1 MNRLIEYTVFSGLR
15 IACRRAIWPTSRS
28 PVFVKP
34 TTEGVSRLPSAL
46 AMTVGSPPMIAAITE
61 LVVPRSI
68 PTTLAIDCSSYAGVP
83 ASVPSAR
90 AASLLGPGGAGRS
103 AFFPAPPARL
113 RRRRDLLRDLDL
125 HRGRLRPLR
134 LRDLDLE
141 DAVLVRG
148 LGIAAVDL
156 RRQRQR
162 ADIGTVPQLAPV
174 VGPVLLLLVLT
185 HRALDRDR
193 VAGHGDVHV
202 RRIDVGHLRP
212 HHDLV
217 ARLEHLHGGL

>member
-68 PTTLAIDCSSYAGVP
+68 PTTFAIDCSSYAGVP
-83 ASVPSAR
+83 APVPSAR
-90 AASLLGPGGAGRS
+90 AASLPVRAEQAAARFCPRRGPGS
-103 AFFPAPPARL
+103 AAAAI
-113 RRRRDLLRDLDL
+113 LLRDLNL

-141 DAVLVRG
+141 DAVLIRG
-148 LGIAAVDL
+148 LGVAAIDL

-162 ADIGTVPQLAPV
+162 AGVGTVPQLAPV

-185 HRALDRDR
+185 HRALDRNR
-193 VAGHGDVHV
+193 VAG
-202 RRIDVGHLRP
+202 
-212 HHDLV
+212 
-217 ARLEHLHGGL
+217 